1 MQTLFM
7 VSGHES
13 TLTDPTAIWQH
24 LLARA
29 CHYRASDIH
38 IEPIETGVR
47 CRFRIDG
54 VLVAHTALP
63 NYRKLDVARE
73 ALCAHI
79 KVQAGMDIA
88 QQRMPQ
94 DGHLTYDADGAH
106 TWDCRVSSLPT
117 VEGEKLV
124 IRLLGQTTSD
134 HDLGDLGYTPSQL
147 RDLESALDAP
157 NGLILMTGPT
167 GCGKTIS
174 LYSCLARLN
183 QTSVNICTVEDP
195 VEMPITGVQHLQ
207 INEKAGLTFPVAL
220 RAFLRQDPDVIMVGE
235 IRDDLT
241 AHISIQAAQTGHL
254 VLSTLHTK
262 DAPAALIRLI
272 HMGVPAIQVVSAVR
286 LVTAQRL
293 LRKLCPHCKK
303 PKPNQD
309 PQTAL
314 WFIPVGCPRCV
325 NGYQGRIG
333 IFQILPMSEQ
343 LGASLLSHASVTELA
358 QQAAER
364 GIQTLQQSGQR
375 LVDAGITSVEELRR
389 NVDL

>member
-1 MQTLFM
+1 
-7 VSGHES
+7 
-13 TLTDPTAIWQH
+13 
-24 LLARA
+24 
-29 CHYRASDIH
+29 
-38 IEPIETGVR
+38 
-47 CRFRIDG
+47 
-54 VLVAHTALP
+54 
-63 NYRKLDVARE
+63 
-73 ALCAHI
+73 
-79 KVQAGMDIA
+79 
-88 QQRMPQ
+88 
-94 DGHLTYDADGAH
+94 
-106 TWDCRVSSLPT
+106 
-117 VEGEKLV
+117 
-124 IRLLGQTTSD
+124 
-134 HDLGDLGYTPSQL
+134 
-147 RDLESALDAP
+147 
-157 NGLILMTGPT
+157 MTGPT

-241 AHISIQAAQTGHL
+241 ANISIQAAQTGHL

-272 HMGVPAIQVVSAVR
+272 HMGVPAIQVLSAVR

-293 LRKLCPHCKK
+293 LRKLCAHCKK
-303 PKPNQD
+303 PIPTRDTQS
-309 PQTAL
+309 AS
-314 WFIPVGCPRCV
+314 WFIPVGCPCCV

-343 LGASLLSHASVTELA
+343 LGASLLAHASVTELA
-358 QQAAER
+358 QQAAAS
-364 GIQTLQQSGQR
+364 GIQTLKQSGQR

-389 NVDL
+389 NVDV